1 MKEYSKAITPTR
13 ERTARPIRV
22 ASFFFVVLLPGKSS
36 ACSSAGVRGCA
47 PRVPHVRC
55 SHHCLQGC
63 GDVPRVLPVDVCC
76 AAPRCAGSLAQ
87 VQWIPMMLTS
97 EASDPRTHVPRRDA
111 HAPGARA
118 ALLTL
123 RRCLF
128 SSCECA
134 CRAPT
139 EGASRVARVASCTCT
154 REVPCRS
161 TR

>member
-1 MKEYSKAITPTR
+1 MLNSK
-13 ERTARPIRV
+13 
-22 ASFFFVVLLPGKSS
+22 PGAVISLMASS
-36 ACSSAGVRGCA
+36 AELCRWVEADTVRSLPTGPLWSRPPCCAHAFDSHSRSAGVRGCA
-47 PRVPHVRC
+47 PRAHKSIMRPSR
-55 SHHCLQGC
+55 QGC
-63 GDVPRVLPVDVCC
+63 GDMPRVLPVDVCC

-118 ALLTL
+118 PLLTL

-139 EGASRVARVASCTCT
+139 EGPAELRA
-154 REVPCRS
+154 
-161 TR
+161 

>member
-1 MKEYSKAITPTR
+1 MFNTN
-13 ERTARPIRV
+13 
-22 ASFFFVVLLPGKSS
+22 PGAVISLMASS
-36 ACSSAGVRGCA
+36 AELCRWVEADTLRSLPTGTWSRPPCCAHAFDSHSRSAGVRGCA
-47 PRVPHVRC
+47 PRAHKSIMRPSR
-55 SHHCLQGC
+55 QGC
-63 GDVPRVLPVDVCC
+63 GDMPRVLPVDVCC

-118 ALLTL
+118 PLLTL

-139 EGASRVARVASCTCT
+139 EGPAELRA
-154 REVPCRS
+154 
-161 TR
+161 